1 VDDDVDAL
9 RPLLDLVREAPPS
22 PDVDLLHRATGVAD
36 HLEIRLQGRRHGPLL
51 EARVENG
58 HELVVT
64 QDWST
69 SCGLGGHGPSVA
81 GGLAS
86 VPRRARNRPIVA
98 HGPVGRPRGAWGP
111 FPWVG
116 PGEERPH
123 RRAWTPAPRGASEHG
138 LRTIMPYVHS
148 VRVERRAA
156 NARITHAT
164 TPATQAAATSAS
176 ALWGRSPVPPPAD
189 AGTGSGAASVDP
201 APGPAEPPGPVAAG
215 DGPPVAGVSSGSAP
229 WSPSGSPPGEP
240 ADGAVEGACPAGP
253 VRTVA
258 VAVAVSPSAHSI
270 SMLAASVPAWSRT
283 STSAPA
289 GSSAAGSPSRL
300 NVPAVPSRLTS
311 RTVAPAGIVVSRGSG
326 TTTVC
331 GPTNSEAHPPVKTT
345 VADGWAQAV
354 DAHST
359 GAPIST
365 TAAAN
370 RGPQDRLTLICHP
383 PGRTNVLPERGRVP
397 VPPWVNETRR
407 GQ

>member
-116 PGEERPH
+116 PGGGRPH

-138 LRTIMPYVHS
+138 LRTMMPYVPS
-148 VRVERRAA
+148 LRVGRRAA
-156 NARITHAT
+156 HARRPPASRPRAAAR
-164 TPATQAAATSAS
+164 TPASRRPAP
-176 ALWGRSPVPPPAD
+176 RPRRRPPPAPARCW
-189 AGTGSGAASVDP
+189 AGHLCRRPRTP
-201 APGPAEPPGPVAAG
+201 APARARRR
-215 DGPPVAGVSSGSAP
+215 
-229 WSPSGSPPGEP
+229 SPRHRARPSRPDRSPP
-240 ADGAVEGACPAGP
+240 ATDH
-253 VRTVA
+253 R
-258 VAVAVSPSAHSI
+258 
-270 SMLAASVPAWSRT
+270 WR
-283 STSAPA
+283 
-289 GSSAAGSPSRL
+289 
-300 NVPAVPSRLTS
+300 
-311 RTVAPAGIVVSRGSG
+311 VSR
-326 TTTVC
+326 
-331 GPTNSEAHPPVKTT
+331 PA
-345 VADGWAQAV
+345 
-354 DAHST
+354 
-359 GAPIST
+359 
-365 TAAAN
+365 
-370 RGPQDRLTLICHP
+370 RR
-383 PGRTNVLPERGRVP
+383 PGHRPG
-397 VPPWVNETRR
+397 
-407 GQ
+407 